1 MYKIIKNAL
10 SLDECELI
18 FSEFEKLEKKKDWL
32 VKDSDIIHKWEISD
46 RYAEKLKTEVEK
58 FYSTKVNN
66 ILGYTRKSLKGQ
78 KLHKHKDIC
87 ELVISVLIKQ
97 SDTIIS
103 PLYFWIDGK
112 KVEIILEQGDGVIFE
127 GSKIFHER
135 DTLTSDWLVGMILA
149 YERVRESKLM

>member
-1 MYKIIKNAL
+1 MYKILKNAL
-10 SLDECELI
+10 SLDECEFI

-46 RYAEKLKTEVEK
+46 RYAEKLKIKVEE
-58 FYSTKVNN
+58 FYSTKVKT

-78 KLHKHKDIC
+78 KLHKHKDVC

-97 SDTIIS
+97 SDEITS
-103 PLYFWIDGK
+103 PLYLWIDGEK
-112 KVEIILEQGDGVIFE
+112 IEVILEQGDGVIFE

-135 DTLTSDWLVGMILA
+135 DILTSDWLVGMILA

>member
-1 MYKIIKNAL
+1 MYKILKNAL
-10 SLDECELI
+10 SLDECEFI

-32 VKDSDIIHKWEISD
+32 VKDSDIVHKWEISD
-46 RYAEKLKTEVEK
+46 RYTEKLKIEVEK

-66 ILGYTRKSLKGQ
+66 VLGYTRKSLKGQ

-97 SDTIIS
+97 SDTITS
-103 PLYFWIDGK
+103 PLYLWIGGE

-149 YERVRESKLM
+149 YERVREPKLM

>member
-1 MYKIIKNAL
+1 MYKILKNAL
-10 SLDECELI
+10 SLDECEFI

-46 RYAEKLKTEVEK
+46 RYAEKLKIKVEE
-58 FYSTKVNN
+58 FYSTKVKP

-78 KLHKHKDIC
+78 KLHKHKDVC

-97 SDTIIS
+97 SDEITS
-103 PLYFWIDGK
+103 PLYLWIDGEK
-112 KVEIILEQGDGVIFE
+112 IEVILEQGDGVIFE

-135 DTLTSDWLVGMILA
+135 DMLTSDWLVGMILA
-149 YERVRESKLM
+149 YERVRESKII

>member
-1 MYKIIKNAL
+1 MYKILKNAL
-10 SLDECELI
+10 SLDECEFI

-46 RYAEKLKTEVEK
+46 RYAEKLKIKVEE
-58 FYSTKVNN
+58 FYSTKVKT

-78 KLHKHKDIC
+78 KLHKHKDVC

-97 SDTIIS
+97 SDEITS
-103 PLYFWIDGK
+103 PLYLWIDGEK
-112 KVEIILEQGDGVIFE
+112 IEVILEQGDGVIFE

-135 DTLTSDWLVGMILA
+135 DMLTSDWLVGMILA

>member
-1 MYKIIKNAL
+1 MYKILKNAL
-10 SLDECELI
+10 SLDECEFI

-32 VKDSDIIHKWEISD
+32 VADSDIVHKWEISD
-46 RYAEKLKTEVEK
+46 RYTEKLKIEVEK
-58 FYSTKVNN
+58 FYSTKVNTV
-66 ILGYTRKSLKGQ
+66 LGYTRKSLKGQ
-78 KLHKHKDIC
+78 KLHKHKDVC

-97 SDTIIS
+97 SDTTIS
-103 PLYFWIDGK
+103 PLYLWIGGE

-149 YERVRESKLM
+149 YERVRQPKLM

>member
-1 MYKIIKNAL
+1 MYKILKNAL
-10 SLDECELI
+10 SLDECEFI

-46 RYAEKLKTEVEK
+46 RCAEKLKIEVEE
-58 FYSTKVNN
+58 FYSKKVKT

-78 KLHKHKDIC
+78 KLHKHKDVC

-97 SDTIIS
+97 SDAIIS
-103 PLYFWIDGK
+103 PLYLWMDGEK
-112 KVEIILEQGDGVIFE
+112 IEIILEQGDGVIFE

-135 DTLTSDWLVGMILA
+135 DTLISDWLVSMILA
-149 YERVRESKLM
+149 YEIVREKKIM

>member
-10 SLDECELI
+10 SLDECEFI
-18 FSEFEKLEKKKDWL
+18 VSEFEKIDKKIDLL
-32 VKDSDIIHKWEISD
+32 VKDSDIVHKSELSD
-46 RYAEKLKTEVEK
+46 IYSEKLKIYVEE
-58 FYSTKVNN
+58 FYSTKVKP

-78 KLHKHKDIC
+78 KLHKHKDVC

-97 SDTIIS
+97 SDEIIS
-103 PLYFWIDGK
+103 PLYLWIDGEK
-112 KVEIILEQGDGVIFE
+112 IEVILEQGDGVIFE

-135 DTLTSDWLVGMILA
+135 DMLTSDWLVGMILA

>member
-1 MYKIIKNAL
+1 MYKILKNAL
-10 SLDECELI
+10 SLDECEFI

-32 VKDSDIIHKWEISD
+32 VADSEIVHKWEISD
-46 RYAEKLKTEVEK
+46 RYAEKLKIEVEN
-58 FYSTKVNN
+58 FYSTKVKT

-78 KLHKHKDIC
+78 KLHKHKDVC

-97 SDTIIS
+97 SDTTIS
-103 PLYFWIDGK
+103 PLYLWIGGE
-112 KVEIILEQGDGVIFE
+112 KVEIILEQGDGIIFE

-149 YERVRESKLM
+149 YERVGQPKII

>member
-18 FSEFEKLEKKKDWL
+18 FCEFEKLEKKKDWL
-32 VKDSDIIHKWEISD
+32 VKDSDIIHKWEVSD
-46 RYAEKLKTEVEK
+46 RYAEKLKIEVEN

-78 KLHKHKDIC
+78 KLYKHKDVC
-87 ELVISVLIKQ
+87 ELVISVFIKQ
-97 SDTIIS
+97 SDESIS
-103 PLYFWIDGK
+103 SLYLHIDGEK
-112 KVEIILEQGDGVIFE
+112 IEIILNRGDAVIFE

-149 YERVRESKLM
+149 YERIRPSKLM

>member
-1 MYKIIKNAL
+1 MYKILKNAL
-10 SLDECELI
+10 SLDECEFI

-46 RYAEKLKTEVEK
+46 RYAEKLKIEVEK
-58 FYSTKVNN
+58 FYSAKIRT

-78 KLHKHKDIC
+78 KLHKHKDVC

-97 SDTIIS
+97 SDTTIS
-103 PLYFWIDGK
+103 PLYLWIDGK
-112 KVEIILEQGDGVIFE
+112 KVEIILEQGDGIIFE

-135 DTLTSDWLVGMILA
+135 DTLKSDWLVGMIFG
-149 YERVRESKLM
+149 YERVGQPKII

>member
-1 MYKIIKNAL
+1 MYKILKKAL
-10 SLDECELI
+10 SLDECEFI

-46 RYAEKLKTEVEK
+46 RYAEKLKIKVEE
-58 FYSTKVNN
+58 FYSTKVKT

-78 KLHKHKDIC
+78 KLHKHKDVC

-97 SDTIIS
+97 SDEITS
-103 PLYFWIDGK
+103 PLYLWIDGEK
-112 KVEIILEQGDGVIFE
+112 IEVILEQGDGVIFE

-135 DTLTSDWLVGMILA
+135 DMLTSDWLVGMILA